1 MMVSTIFAVEVLVL
15 GFIID
20 GLYLMVL
27 VKMIQDIKDKLD
39 ELERRQKK

>member
-1 MMVSTIFAVEVLVL
+1 MVSTIFAVEVLVL